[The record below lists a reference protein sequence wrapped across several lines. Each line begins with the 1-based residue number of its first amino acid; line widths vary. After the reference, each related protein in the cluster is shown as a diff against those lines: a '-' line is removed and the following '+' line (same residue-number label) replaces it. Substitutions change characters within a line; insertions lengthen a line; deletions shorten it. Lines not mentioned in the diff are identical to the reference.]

1 MDPLGTVTHA
11 RRALRVVIADDAPAM
26 RRGFAELLGEIEGV
40 AVIGDAA
47 DAPQAIDIVRRLVPD
62 ILVLDFRLP
71 GGGGLAVLDAL
82 RDDARAPLS
91 IVMTNDPDVE
101 HRASCFAA
109 GAGFFLDKSR
119 QEGDLVELVAGL
131 SRAHRQSGT
140 RDHHSPG

>member
-40 AVIGDAA
+40 AVVGAA
-47 DAPQAIDIVRRLVPD
+47 GDAPQAIDTVRRLLPD
-62 ILVLDFRLP
+62 VLVLDFRMP

-82 RDDARAPLS
+82 RDDARVPLT
-91 IVMTNDPDVE
+91 IVVTNYPDVE
-101 HRASCFAA
+101 YRDSCFAA

-119 QEGDLVELVAGL
+119 QQGDLVDLVAGL
-131 SRAHRQSGT
+131 SRAHRQGGA
-140 RDHHSPG
+140 RDGHRSE